1 MTFLN
6 PTDSLRNLTSAMGK
20 KEKFSYINVPK
31 SSIVALSKNSE
42 NPFPANFAKNII
54 SSLKNNDKRIMKAIS
69 HTLVSDIE
77 NGRIQI
83 DIGDGSCCISLSSN
97 IHTQILVL
105 QLYI

>member
-54 SSLKNNDKRIMKAIS
+54 SSLKNNDKRS
-69 HTLVSDIE
+69 EEHTSELHHPS
-77 NGRIQI
+77 R
-83 DIGDGSCCISLSSN
+83 SRMPSSA
-97 IHTQILVL
+97 
-105 QLYI
+105 